1 MYDKNSVSWLFW
13 VKNFSDIYNEQIKC
27 NIFALLRFACP
38 YSVVPHT
45 EIRFNLPSCPLWL
58 KLGGLWNSHTRTI
71 ISSLALIFNLILQ
84 TGNTHKQIQ
93 IFLMDFL
100 IIFRFCWHLLRIAHW
115 KLEWHSPPYT
125 PVFQE
130 QNPRPSQMQAVI
142 WDWCVGRA
150 VKTLQNPP
158 IAAYPALCLSFLSRI
173 PSLETSLLNTKM
185 PITMLTCQTET
196 KVEGNQVP
204 DFSREPT
211 FIHSQPWQNYVLTMV
226 VTGSPS
232 QIFHKCIQENRA
244 IYQ

>member
-1 MYDKNSVSWLFW
+1 MYDKTSVSWLFR
-13 VKNFSDIYNEQIKC
+13 VKNFSDIYNEQIKG

-38 YSVVPHT
+38 YSVVSHA
-45 EIRFNLPSCPLWL
+45 EIRFNLPSFVTKTRRSL
-58 KLGGLWNSHTRTI
+58 KLSPKNNY
-71 ISSLALIFNLILQ
+71 SSLALIFNLLVLQ

-204 DFSREPT
+204 DFSQEPT

-232 QIFHKCIQENRA
+232 QTFHKCIQENRA

>member
-1 MYDKNSVSWLFW
+1 MYDKTSVSWLFR
-13 VKNFSDIYNEQIKC
+13 VKNFSDIYNEQMKC
-27 NIFALLRFACP
+27 LLRFVCP
-38 YSVVPHT
+38 YSVVSHT
-45 EIRFNLPSCPLWL
+45 EVRFNLSSSPLWL
-58 KLGGLWNSHTRTI
+58 KLGGLWDSHPRI
-71 ISSLALIFNLILQ
+71 IILSLALIFNFLILQ

-100 IIFRFCWHLLRIAHW
+100 IIFRLCWHLLRTAHW
-115 KLEWHSPPYT
+115 KLEWRSLPYT
-125 PVFQE
+125 PVSQE
-130 QNPRPSQMQAVI
+130 QNPRPSQRQSVI
-142 WDWCVGRA
+142 WDWWVGRA

-204 DFSREPT
+204 DFSQEPT
-211 FIHSQPWQNYVLTMV
+211 FIPSQPWQNYVLTTV
-226 VTGSPS
+226 VIGSPS

-244 IYQ
+244 I